1 MDKHET
7 INLHALWEELNQDD
21 SQREQENLQTR
32 LQNRAK
38 QYATP
43 QKQETTYAENEVYN
57 VLTFQLGKER
67 YALDVAHVRGVRPV
81 EALTRVP
88 GVPTFYRGV
97 INVRGRIVSV
107 VDLRHFFNIAGDKS
121 DLPPELIIAETEDL
135 YLALLAHHI
144 EEVNSIP
151 RETVEAVDIK
161 YARGVTSERLV
172 ILDIQ
177 MLFSDER
184 LIVGGKAEKK

>member
-7 INLHALWEELNQDD
+7 SNLNALWEELNQDD

-32 LQNRAK
+32 LQHRAK

-43 QKQETTYAENEVYN
+43 QKQEITYGENEVYH
-57 VLTFQLGKER
+57 VLAFQLGKER

-81 EALTRVP
+81 ESLTRVP

-107 VDLRHFFNIAGDKS
+107 LDLRHFFNIPVDKS

-144 EEVNSIP
+144 EEVTSIP
-151 RETVEAVDIK
+151 RETVEVVDVK

-172 ILDIQ
+172 LLDIQ
-177 MLFSDER
+177 TLFSDER
-184 LIVGGKAEKK
+184 LIIGGKADSK